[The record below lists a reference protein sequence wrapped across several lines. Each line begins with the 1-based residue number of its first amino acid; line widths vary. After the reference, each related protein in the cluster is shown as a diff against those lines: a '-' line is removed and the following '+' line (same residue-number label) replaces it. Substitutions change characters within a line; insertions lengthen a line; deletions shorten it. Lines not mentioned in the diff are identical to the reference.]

1 MALYPSDHTLHL
13 SSDKSYQ
20 GMSFADTLYPSSDDR
35 EENLDLQGKE
45 GLPLI
50 NKESDKGEEMGNQSG
65 GEVYF
70 VSQGCGKIL
79 QGSKRAWWEQRQFAA
94 AATKRREGWKK

>member
-13 SSDKSYQ
+13 SSDKNYQ

-50 NKESDKGEEMGNQSG
+50 NKESDKGGRTLGLVFQVSMSHVPTQPPNPNQFDQHS
-65 GEVYF
+65 F
-70 VSQGCGKIL
+70 I
-79 QGSKRAWWEQRQFAA
+79 
-94 AATKRREGWKK
+94 